1 MKYRFIQTH
10 QQEFRLT
17 RMCRVLRV
25 SRSGFYAWH
34 RRGPSPRTQVNQVLI
49 ERMRV
54 LHQQTREAYGAR
66 KMWHL
71 LKREG
76 RICGRHRVARL
87 RRLAGIVALRRRR
100 FVRTVQVRQHET
112 PAIPNRLNQQ
122 FAVAAK
128 NRVWAGDL
136 TFVPTRTGWLTVAVL
151 LDLYSRRVVGWAM
164 SARQT
169 LSVVV
174 EAWWMAWQHRHPTPG
189 LMHHS
194 DQGNQYRASLYQ
206 TILARRG
213 VVVSMSR
220 KGNCYD
226 NAPVESF
233 FSSLK
238 NELVR
243 HRQFQNQTE
252 AQAAIADYITQFYN
266 RQRLHQALGYRTPEE
281 FERQE
286 SGA

>member
-1 MKYRFIQTH
+1 MQAH
-10 QQEFRLT
+10 QREVRVT
-17 RMCRVLRV
+17 RMSQVLQV
-25 SRSGFYAWH
+25 SRSGFYAWQH
-34 RRGPSPRTQVNQVLI
+34 QTASPRAQANQALI
-49 ERMRV
+49 VRMRV

-66 KMWHL
+66 KMWQL

-76 RICGRHRVARL
+76 LICGRHRVARL

-100 FVRTVQVRQHET
+100 YVRTVQVRQHEI
-112 PAIPNRLNQQ
+112 PAIPNHLNQH

-164 SARQT
+164 SPRQT

-174 EAWWMAWQHRHPTPG
+174 EAWWMAWHRRRPAPG

-220 KGNCYD
+220 RGNCYD

-243 HRQFQNQTE
+243 HRQFQTQAE
-252 AQAAIADYITQFYN
+252 AQVAIEDYIARFYN
-266 RQRLHQALGYRTPEE
+266 QQRLHQALGYRSPEE

>member
-1 MKYRFIQTH
+1 MKYGFMQTH
-10 QQEFRLT
+10 AREFRLAP
-17 RMCRVLRV
+17 MCRVLQV
-25 SRSGFYAWH
+25 SRSGFYAWQ
-34 RRGPSPRTQVNQVLI
+34 RRQPSARTQTNQALI
-49 ERMRV
+49 ARMHV
-54 LHQQTREAYGAR
+54 LHQQTHEAYGAR
-66 KMWHL
+66 KMWQL

-76 RICGRHRVARL
+76 LVCGRHRVARL
-87 RRLAGIVALRRRR
+87 RRQAGIVALRRRR
-100 FVRTVQVRQHET
+100 YVRTVQVRQHET

-122 FAVAAK
+122 FAVSAK

-174 EAWWMAWQHRHPTPG
+174 EAWWMAWKRRRPAPG
-189 LMHHS
+189 LVHHS
-194 DQGNQYRASLYQ
+194 DQGNQYRAMLYQ
-206 TILARRG
+206 TLLARRG
-213 VVVSMSR
+213 VVPSMSR

-243 HRQFQNQTE
+243 HRQFQNQAE
-252 AQAAIADYITQFYN
+252 AQRAIEDYIERFYN
-266 RQRLHQALGYRTPEE
+266 RQRLHQALGYRSPEE

>member
-1 MKYRFIQTH
+1 MQAH
-10 QQEFRLT
+10 QREFRVT
-17 RMCRVLRV
+17 RMSQVLQV
-25 SRSGFYAWH
+25 SRSGFYAWQH
-34 RRGPSPRTQVNQVLI
+34 QAASPRAQANQALI
-49 ERMRV
+49 VRMRV

-66 KMWHL
+66 KMWQL
-71 LKREG
+71 LKRDG
-76 RICGRHRVARL
+76 LICGRHRVARL

-100 FVRTVQVRQHET
+100 YVRTVQVRQHEI
-112 PAIPNRLNQQ
+112 PAIPNRLNQH

-164 SARQT
+164 SPRQT
-169 LSVVV
+169 RSVVV
-174 EAWWMAWQHRHPTPG
+174 EAWWMAWHRRRPAPG

-206 TILARRG
+206 TILARPG

-220 KGNCYD
+220 RGNCYD

-243 HRQFQNQTE
+243 HRQFQTQAE
-252 AQAAIADYITQFYN
+252 AQVAIEDYIARFYN
-266 RQRLHQALGYRTPEE
+266 RQRLHQALGYRSPEE

-286 SGA
+286 GGA

>member
-1 MKYRFIQTH
+1 MQAH
-10 QQEFRLT
+10 QREFRVT
-17 RMCRVLRV
+17 RMSQVLQV
-25 SRSGFYAWH
+25 SRSGFYAWQQQTA
-34 RRGPSPRTQVNQVLI
+34 SPRAQANQALI
-49 ERMRV
+49 VWMRV

-66 KMWHL
+66 KMWQL

-76 RICGRHRVARL
+76 LICGRHRVARL

-100 FVRTVQVRQHET
+100 YVRTVQVRQHEI
-112 PAIPNRLNQQ
+112 PVIPNHLNQH

-164 SARQT
+164 SSRQT

-174 EAWWMAWQHRHPTPG
+174 EAWWMAWQHRRPAPG
-189 LMHHS
+189 LVHHS
-194 DQGNQYRASLYQ
+194 DQGNQYRATLYQ
-206 TILARRG
+206 AILARRG
-213 VVVSMSR
+213 VVPSMSR

-243 HRQFQNQTE
+243 HRQFQNQAE
-252 AQAAIADYITQFYN
+252 AQVAIENYIDQFYN
-266 RQRLHQALGYRTPEE
+266 RQRLHQALGYRSPEE

>member
-1 MKYRFIQTH
+1 MRYGFVQTH
-10 QQEFRLT
+10 QQEFRVT
-17 RMCRVLRV
+17 RMCAVLHV
-25 SRSGFYAWH
+25 SRSGFYAWQ
-34 RRGPSPRTQVNQVLI
+34 RRQPSSRTQANQRLI

-66 KMWHL
+66 KMWQL
-71 LKREG
+71 LTREG
-76 RICGRHRVARL
+76 LICGRHRVARL
-87 RRLAGIVALRRRR
+87 RRVAGIVALRRRR
-100 FVRTVQVRQHET
+100 YVRTVQVRQHET

-122 FAVAAK
+122 FAVSAK

-164 SARQT
+164 SSRQT

-174 EAWWMAWQHRHPTPG
+174 EAWWMAGQRRRPAPG
-189 LMHHS
+189 LIHHS
-194 DQGNQYRASLYQ
+194 DQGNQYRAGLYQ
-206 TILARRG
+206 TVLARRG
-213 VVVSMSR
+213 VVMSMSR

-243 HRQFQNQTE
+243 HRQFQNQAE
-252 AQAAIADYITQFYN
+252 ARYAIAEYIERFYN
-266 RQRLHQALGYRTPEE
+266 RQRLHQTLGYRSPEE

-286 SGA
+286 NGA

>member
-1 MKYRFIQTH
+1 MQAH

-17 RMCRVLRV
+17 RMCHVLHV
-25 SRSGFYAWH
+25 SRSGFYAWQ
-34 RRGPSPRTQVNQVLI
+34 RRSPSIRTQANQRLI

-66 KMWHL
+66 KMWQL
-71 LKREG
+71 LKRDG
-76 RICGRHRVARL
+76 VSCGRHRVARL
-87 RRLAGIVALRRRR
+87 RRLAGLVALRRRR
-100 FVRTVQVRQHET
+100 YVRTVQVRQHEP

-122 FAVAAK
+122 FAVSTK

-164 SARQT
+164 SSRQT

-174 EAWWMAWQHRHPTPG
+174 EAWWMAWQRRRPAPG
-189 LMHHS
+189 LVHHS

-206 TILARRG
+206 TLLTRRG
-213 VVVSMSR
+213 VVMSMSR

-243 HRQFQNQTE
+243 HRQFQNQAE
-252 AQAAIADYITQFYN
+252 AQVAIEDYIDRFYN
-266 RQRLHQALGYRTPEE
+266 QQRLHQALGYRSPEE
-281 FERQE
+281 FERQGSE
-286 SGA
+286 P

>member
-1 MKYRFIQTH
+1 MKYGFIH
-10 QQEFRLT
+10 AHHRAFRVT
-17 RMCRVLRV
+17 PMCRVLQV
-25 SRSGFYAWH
+25 SRSGFYAWQH
-34 RRGPSPRTQVNQVLI
+34 RATSARAQANERLLD
-49 ERMRV
+49 RMRV
-54 LHQQTREAYGAR
+54 LHQQTRQAYGAR
-66 KMWHL
+66 KMWQL
-71 LKREG
+71 LNREG
-76 RICGRHRVARL
+76 LVCGRHRVARL

-100 FVRTVQVRQHET
+100 YVRTVQVRQHET

-122 FAVAAK
+122 FAVSAK

-136 TFVPTRTGWLTVAVL
+136 TFIPTRAGWLTVAVL

-164 SARQT
+164 SPRQT

-174 EAWWMAWQHRHPTPG
+174 EAWWMAWQRRRPAPG
-189 LMHHS
+189 LVHHS
-194 DQGNQYRASLYQ
+194 DQGNQYRATLYQ
-206 TILARRG
+206 TLLARRG
-213 VVVSMSR
+213 VIASMSR

-252 AQAAIADYITQFYN
+252 ARQAIADYIEGFYN
-266 RQRLHQALGYRTPEE
+266 RERLHQALGYRSPEE
-281 FERQE
+281 FEKMAGD
-286 SGA
+286 S

>member
-1 MKYRFIQTH
+1 VFQ
-10 QQEFRLT
+10 
-17 RMCRVLRV
+17 V
-25 SRSGFYAWH
+25 SRSGFYTW
-34 RRGPSPRTQVNQVLI
+34 RRRPESPRAHANRALI
-49 ERMRV
+49 ARMRV

-71 LKREG
+71 LTREG
-76 RICGRHRVARL
+76 LVCGRHRVARL

-100 FVRTVQVRQHET
+100 YVRTVQVRQQEP

-122 FAVAAK
+122 FAVSAK

-164 SARQT
+164 SSRQT

-174 EAWWMAWQHRHPTPG
+174 EAWWMAWQRRRPAPG
-189 LMHHS
+189 LVHHS

-206 TILARRG
+206 TLLARRG
-213 VVVSMSR
+213 VVPSMSR

-243 HRQFQNQTE
+243 HRQFQTQAE
-252 AQAAIADYITQFYN
+252 AQMAIEDYIERFYN
-266 RQRLHQALGYRTPEE
+266 RQRLHQALGYRSPEE

-286 SGA
+286 RGA